1 MTHAPEEIMR
11 RCRFLRDAIAYNRR
25 LQMVFPELKPAQP
38 WGATRF
44 TIERPANVIGPSVA
58 ALGVGSVATGTRADL
73 LVCDDIVDVKSLR
86 SRADRERVKSYFHE
100 NLMNLLEPNG
110 RFWGLFTPWHVDD
123 LNSNLKRNPAYAPFR
138 RAVGENLEPVWP
150 EKWPSERL
158 EERRRE
164 IGTLSFARAYRLVCI
179 PEEDV
184 PIRGEWVRFWTEAG
198 SADTRRLTSPAR
210 RGLSARWLMSRL
222 CWRLIRRFLRRVRR
236 IGRGW

>member
-1 MTHAPEEIMR
+1 MGGDKIHDPTA
-11 RCRFLRDAIAYNRR
+11 
-25 LQMVFPELKPAQP
+25 
-38 WGATRF
+38 
-44 TIERPANVIGPSVA
+44 ANVIGPSVA

-110 RFWGLFTPWHVDD
+110 RFWGLFTPWHIND
-123 LNSNLKRNPAYAPFR
+123 LNSNLKRNPAYALFR
-138 RAVGENLEPVWP
+138 RAVGDNLEPVWP

-184 PIRGEWVRFWTEAG
+184 PIRAEWVRFWTEAG
-198 SADTRRLTSPAR
+198 VQTPGGLRLSAR
-210 RGLSARWLMSRL
+210 RGLSARRLMSGL
-222 CWRLIRRFLRRVRR
+222 CWRLIRRFLLRVRR
-236 IGRGW
+236 IGRRW